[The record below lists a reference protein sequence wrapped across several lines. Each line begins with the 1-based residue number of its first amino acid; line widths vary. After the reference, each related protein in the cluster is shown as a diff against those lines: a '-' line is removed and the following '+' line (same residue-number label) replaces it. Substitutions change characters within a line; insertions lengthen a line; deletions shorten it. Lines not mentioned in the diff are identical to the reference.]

1 MRRSCLL
8 SLLLAVA
15 LTLLFSGC
23 STRPDEQIARAEEAL
38 KKAQEQHAEFF
49 APEDFSAA
57 RQAWDEANSK
67 LKQEKYGDATLLL
80 LKASTRFNKAA
91 DIAKGKKEDTVRQIK
106 GIHEAA
112 GKRFQTLKDAV
123 EKDKARISAAKK
135 KSFDEAGKDIEQK
148 LSQVLTKLEGGE
160 YQEAKFLADTAF
172 RQVWETQKE
181 LEAALGGKKI
191 G

>member
-15 LTLLFSGC
+15 LTLLSAGC
-23 STRPDEQIARAEEAL
+23 STRPDEQIAQAEEGL
-38 KKAQEQHAEFF
+38 KAAQEQHAEFF

-80 LKASTRFNKAA
+80 IKAHTRFHKAA
-91 DIAKGKKEDTVRQIK
+91 EIAKGKKEDTTRQIK

-112 GKRFQTLKDAV
+112 TKRLQTLKDAM

-135 KSFDEAGKDIEQK
+135 KTFEETTKDIEQK
-148 LSQVLTKLEGGE
+148 LSQVTTKLEGGE
-160 YQEAKFLADTAF
+160 FQEAKFLADTAL
-172 RQVWETQKE
+172 RTVWETQKE
-181 LEAALGGKKI
+181 LEATLGGKKI